1 MLSFC
6 VQHAF
11 LSPNVT
17 SVFQFSEEARAAL
30 CPFVGTTGM
39 RCFDGSPTRTS
50 GRNFQSDFMRLPRG
64 VGISVDRST
73 GRLIAPAVQLTY
85 SPIGSRTWTDGHT
98 GAIFDLFNEA
108 TLGPANRVAAAYDT
122 ARIHIFHNA
131 SQLNAAWRQ
140 TFADGKVRGGEL
152 ARRPETFEYYENY
165 YNHEEA
171 LALSQRVIGLYTL
184 TINASAVQLNEFASR
199 ALSQLTATFDSDLY
213 EDFIN
218 TWGTHIITRSLVGGM
233 IEERAKVPRCSR
245 IFDNARLAHCIP
257 FSDRGPIS
265 SNCTYYTDQM
275 RLISK
280 RRLGGDGEIDND
292 NEWKRTLATGPAL
305 LQILEMVP
313 CPDSAA
319 QTSFPIQLIIHFL
332 FRTYLL
338 FVSKCFKSLR
348 TISALTCSAYINANS
363 IWKKNGITVAGGNG
377 PGNGMN
383 QLNIPHGLFVGND
396 QTLYIADA
404 LNNRIVERKIG
415 ERSVGIIAGGNGQL
429 KYPTDVIVDKARD
442 SVFICDHGNKRVVRS
457 SLRNSNAM
465 ETIISGVI
473 CFGLTMEEQGF
484 LYVSDYERNEVR
496 RWQVGNTQGIVVA
509 GGNGAGNRP
518 DQLNGARKVFVDRD
532 QSVYVVDHFNHRV
545 MKWAKEAKEGIVV
558 AGGRGE
564 GSLLSQLN
572 HPEAVIVDQLGTV
585 YVADRFNNR
594 IMRWLK
600 GAAEGQI
607 LIGESGVGSL
617 SNQLYNPLGLSF
629 DWHGNLYVADFANY
643 RVQKFEIQ

>member
-1 MLSFC
+1 MMRRSVYVIFHMLSFC

-152 ARRPETFEYYENY
+152 ARRPEMFEYYENY

-233 IEERAKVPRCSR
+233 IEERVKVPRCSR

-313 CPDSAA
+313 WYDFITHKAVKQNLITIMRYRQTNFDFIQAESARLVDSRL
-319 QTSFPIQLIIHFL
+319 QP
-332 FRTYLL
+332 
-338 FVSKCFKSLR
+338 C
-348 TISALTCSAYINANS
+348 ISAPTCSAYINANS

-442 SVFICDHGNKRVVRS
+442 SVFICDLGNKRVVRS

-473 CFGLTMEEQGF
+473 CFGLTMDEQGF
-484 LYVSDYERNEVR
+484 LYVSDYGRNEVR

-572 HPEAVIVDQLGTV
+572 LPEAVIVDQLGTV
-585 YVADRFNNR
+585 YVADRVNNR

-607 LIGESGVGSL
+607 LIGESGLGSL
-617 SNQLYNPLGLSF
+617 SSQLNNPL
-629 DWHGNLYVADFANY
+629 
-643 RVQKFEIQ
+643 

>member
-152 ARRPETFEYYENY
+152 ARRPEMFEYYENY

-313 CPDSAA
+313 WYDFITHKAVKQNLITIMRYRQTNFDFIQAESARLVDSRL
-319 QTSFPIQLIIHFL
+319 QP
-332 FRTYLL
+332 
-338 FVSKCFKSLR
+338 C
-348 TISALTCSAYINANS
+348 
-363 IWKKNGITVAGGNG
+363 
-377 PGNGMN
+377 
-383 QLNIPHGLFVGND
+383 
-396 QTLYIADA
+396 
-404 LNNRIVERKIG
+404 
-415 ERSVGIIAGGNGQL
+415 
-429 KYPTDVIVDKARD
+429 
-442 SVFICDHGNKRVVRS
+442 
-457 SLRNSNAM
+457 
-465 ETIISGVI
+465 ISG
-473 CFGLTMEEQGF
+473 
-484 LYVSDYERNEVR
+484 S
-496 RWQVGNTQGIVVA
+496 
-509 GGNGAGNRP
+509 
-518 DQLNGARKVFVDRD
+518 
-532 QSVYVVDHFNHRV
+532 
-545 MKWAKEAKEGIVV
+545 
-558 AGGRGE
+558 
-564 GSLLSQLN
+564 
-572 HPEAVIVDQLGTV
+572 
-585 YVADRFNNR
+585 
-594 IMRWLK
+594 
-600 GAAEGQI
+600 
-607 LIGESGVGSL
+607 
-617 SNQLYNPLGLSF
+617 
-629 DWHGNLYVADFANY
+629 
-643 RVQKFEIQ
+643 